1 MQGNIERLQFTKVPG
16 RQAGFSP
23 HFAAKPPLLW
33 GYFEWL
39 AYAKCFGISGPS
51 SSLTGSNPV
60 GDANKIK
67 GLRPRRFFQPTRSH
81 DERTMGGECEGVLRS
96 FLKNVG
102 RFGLMNA
109 DHCIEAAY
117 EINY

>member
-1 MQGNIERLQFTKVPG
+1 MLSALES
-16 RQAGFSP
+16 AGQVVVSRVQ
-23 HFAAKPPLLW
+23 
-33 GYFEWL
+33 
-39 AYAKCFGISGPS
+39 IPS
-51 SSLTGSNPV
+51 
-60 GDANKIK
+60 NKII

>member
-60 GDANKIK
+60 GDAKPFQQLTVPPPPLSRHKK
-67 GLRPRRFFQPTRSH
+67 GTILAI
-81 DERTMGGECEGVLRS
+81 
-96 FLKNVG
+96 
-102 RFGLMNA
+102 NA
-109 DHCIEAAY
+109 NAFR
-117 EINY
+117 

>member
-1 MQGNIERLQFTKVPG
+1 
-16 RQAGFSP
+16 
-23 HFAAKPPLLW
+23 
-33 GYFEWL
+33 
-39 AYAKCFGISGPS
+39 
-51 SSLTGSNPV
+51 
-60 GDANKIK
+60 
-67 GLRPRRFFQPTRSH
+67 
-81 DERTMGGECEGVLRS
+81 MGGECEGVLRS